1 MTEGRFS
8 VAADS
13 SFLGICGF
21 EFLTS
26 IFAYPCSSVEQCT
39 LSEVYVIIKKT
50 IRSILI
56 VFLLCIFTLFF
67 NILFG
72 SESD

>member
-1 MTEGRFS
+1 MTEGQFS

-26 IFAYPCSSVEQCT
+26 IFASPCSSVEQRT
-39 LSEVYVIIKKT
+39 ASEVYVIIKKQY
-50 IRSILI
+50 
-56 VFLLCIFTLFF
+56 
-67 NILFG
+67 G
-72 SESD
+72 PY